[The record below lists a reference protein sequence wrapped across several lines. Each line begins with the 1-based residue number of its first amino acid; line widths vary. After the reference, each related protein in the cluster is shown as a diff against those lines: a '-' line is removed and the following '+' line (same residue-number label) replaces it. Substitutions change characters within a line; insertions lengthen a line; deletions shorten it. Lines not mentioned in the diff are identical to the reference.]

1 MEKYLEFSSTTKRF
15 VGVTALDSVTFSV
28 LRGEIHGLC
37 GENGAGKSTLINI
50 CAGAY
55 KSDGGGFSIKGT
67 PAHFASPRDAEKRG
81 IGVVFQEVPMCM
93 NMSIAAN
100 IFLSPKPKTRRGVLD
115 WRRMNEETTALLE
128 LFQIRRQPGDIVGKL
143 TIAEQSLVQIAR
155 VLQKTPECLILD
167 EPTSTLSPDQ
177 RDILFDVLRKY
188 RSERGMTVLYVSH
201 RMEELFEITDRI
213 TVLKD
218 GRYIATLDTQNVTP
232 REIVRLM
239 VGREVEENRRAGA
252 QKGEVALSV
261 RNITR
266 RGVVQDASFDA
277 HYGEIL
283 GFSGLQGAGRSELAR
298 IIFGLDPRD
307 AGEIIV
313 NGKTAYIGSVSDAIR
328 HGIGYIS
335 ENRRDDGIVPE
346 MSVGDNIIMVSL
358 KELSKLKV
366 LLRDRI
372 RDMVNGYVARLSIK
386 VSSPFQMISG
396 LSGGNQ
402 QKVILSRWLAKDPQI
417 LICDEPTRGIDVG
430 AKAEVYAIL
439 AGLAKKG
446 MAIIVISSDLPE
458 ILAISDRLI
467 VMRQGKITGEISA
480 DEASE
485 ELIMQYASGVT
496 ST

>member
-15 VGVTALDSVTFSV
+15 AGVVALDAVTFSV
-28 LRGEIHGLC
+28 HKGEIHGLC

-55 KSDGGGFSIKGT
+55 KSDGGSFSVKEAQ
-67 PAHFASPRDAEKRG
+67 AHFASPRDAERHG

-100 IFLSPKPKTRRGVLD
+100 IFLSPHPETRRGSLD
-115 WRRMNEETTALLE
+115 WRRMNAETAELMA
-128 LFQIRRQPGDIVGKL
+128 LFQIKRQPRDIVGNL
-143 TIAEQSLVQIAR
+143 TIAEQSLIQIAR
-155 VLQKTPECLILD
+155 VLKKAPDCLILD

-177 RDILFDVLRKY
+177 KDILFDVLRKY
-188 RSERGMTVLYVSH
+188 RSERGMTILYVSH
-201 RMEELFEITDRI
+201 RMEELFELTDRI
-213 TVLKD
+213 TILKD
-218 GRYIATLDTQNVTP
+218 GKYIATLDTPAVTP
-232 REIVRLM
+232 REVVRLM
-239 VGREVEENRRAGA
+239 VGREIEESRRADAKKGA
-252 QKGEVALSV
+252 VALSV

-266 RGVVQDASFDA
+266 KGALRDVSFDA

-298 IIFGLDPRD
+298 VIFGLDPKD

-313 NGKTAYIGSVSDAIR
+313 DGKSKRIDSVSDAIQY
-328 HGIGYIS
+328 GIGYIS
-335 ENRRDDGIVPE
+335 ENRRDDGIVSG
-346 MSVGDNIIMVSL
+346 MSVRDNIIMVSL

-366 LLRDRI
+366 LQKDKI
-372 RDMVNGYVARLSIK
+372 RDVVKQYIARLSIK
-386 VSSPFQMISG
+386 VSSHDQVISG

-402 QKVILSRWLAKDPQI
+402 QKVILSRWLAKGPRI

-430 AKAEVYAIL
+430 AKAEVYTIL
-439 AGLAKKG
+439 ADLAQKG

-467 VMRQGKITGEISA
+467 VMREGQITGELTA
-480 DEASE
+480 EEASE
-485 ELIMQYASGVT
+485 ERIMQYASGVA
-496 ST
+496 SA